1 MRILLIHQ
9 NFPGQFKHLAPALVA
24 EGHEV
29 RTLTL
34 RQDLQDQW
42 QGVTVHCYG
51 VQRGSSP
58 TVHPW
63 VGDFETKVIRGEAC
77 FRGALQLRD
86 QGYQPDLILA
96 HPGWGETLFL
106 SEVWPTAKLA
116 IYCEFYYRSSGSDVD
131 FDPEF
136 QRSQQESDT
145 ACRLQLKNLIYTMQA
160 DRVAAGIAPTRWQA
174 DQFPEPL
181 RSKITVVHDGIDTEA
196 IAPNLRA
203 TITLNNQLTLGRQD
217 EVITFVNRNLEPYRG
232 YHIFMR
238 SLPEILRQRP
248 KARVI
253 LVGGDD
259 VSYGARPP
267 EGNWKQIFLK
277 EVADQLDLSRVHFVG
292 KIPYNA
298 FLSLLQVSSVHVYL
312 TYPFVLS
319 WSLIEAMSCGCAI
332 VASDTAPVQE
342 VIEDGQT
349 GRLVN
354 FFDPAGLAAAVSE
367 LLANPSARAKLGK
380 KARLFAQDHYDLQ
393 RVCLPQQLQWV
404 RSLA

>member
-9 NFPGQFKHLAPALVA
+9 NFPGQFKNLAPALVA
-24 EGHEV
+24 DGHEV
-29 RTLTL
+29 ATLTMREGL
-34 RQDLQDQW
+34 PEVW
-42 QGVTVHCYG
+42 QGVKIYRYG
-51 VQRGSSP
+51 VQRGSSQ

-77 FRGALQLRD
+77 LRGALQLRS

-96 HPGWGETLFL
+96 HPGWGESLFL
-106 SEVWPTAKLA
+106 QDVWPEAKLA
-116 IYCEFYYRSSGSDVD
+116 IYCEFYYRSAGSDVD

-136 QRSQQESDT
+136 QKSQNDVDT
-145 ACRLQLKNLIYTMQA
+145 ACRLQLKNLIYTMQG
-160 DRVAAGIAPTRWQA
+160 DRVAAGISPTRWQA

-196 IAPNLRA
+196 IAPNPNA
-203 TITLNNQLTLGRQD
+203 TITLNNQLTLGRND

-259 VSYGARPP
+259 VSYGARPA
-267 EGNWKQIFLK
+267 EGTWKQIFLQ

-292 KIPYNA
+292 KVPYNA

-319 WSLIEAMSCGCAI
+319 WSLLEAMSCGCAI
-332 VASDTAPVQE
+332 VGSDTAPVRE
-342 VIEDGQT
+342 VIRDGET
-349 GRLVN
+349 GRLVD
-354 FFDPAGLAAAVSE
+354 FFDPAGLAATVNE
-367 LLANPSARAKLGK
+367 LLANPAARAKLGK
-380 KARLFAQDHYDLQ
+380 KARLFAQAHYDLQ

>member
-24 EGHEV
+24 DGHEV

-34 RQDLQDQW
+34 RQDLPDQW
-42 QGVTVHCYG
+42 QGVTVHRYRA
-51 VQRGSSP
+51 QRNSSP

-77 FRGALQLRD
+77 FRAALQLRD

-106 SEVWPTAKLA
+106 QDVWPAAKLA
-116 IYCEFYYRSSGSDVD
+116 IYCEFYYRSAGSDVD

-136 QRSQQESDT
+136 QRPQGEEDT
-145 ACRLQLKNLIYTMQA
+145 ACRLQLKNLIYTMQG
-160 DRVAAGIAPTRWQA
+160 DRVTAGIAPTHWQA

-196 IAPNLRA
+196 IAPNPGA
-203 TITLNNQLTLGRQD
+203 TITLNNQLKLGRND

-238 SLPEILRQRP
+238 SLPEILQQRP

-267 EGNWKQIFLK
+267 AGTWKQIFLK
-277 EVADQLDLSRVHFVG
+277 EVADHLDLSRVHFVG

-332 VASDTAPVQE
+332 VASDTAPVRE
-342 VIEDGQT
+342 VISDGET

-354 FFDPAGLAAAVSE
+354 FFDPAGLAATVSE
-367 LLANPSARAKLGK
+367 LLASPSARAKLGK
-380 KARLFAQDHYDLQ
+380 KARLFAQNHYDLQ
-393 RVCLPQQLQWV
+393 RVCLPQQMQWV